1 MIPKKLL
8 DLENSISSL
17 SFGEKLWLLERIVQQ
32 LRKTDEAELS
42 EMANEPEVQAE
53 LITINDEFV
62 FTEMDGLSDLRVF
75 NAPKFIECYN
85 LEE

>member
-32 LRKTDEAELS
+32 LRKMDEAELS
-42 EMANEPEVQAE
+42 EMANDPEVQAE

-62 FTEMDGLSDLRVF
+62 FTEMDGLSDL
-75 NAPKFIECYN
+75 
-85 LEE
+85 